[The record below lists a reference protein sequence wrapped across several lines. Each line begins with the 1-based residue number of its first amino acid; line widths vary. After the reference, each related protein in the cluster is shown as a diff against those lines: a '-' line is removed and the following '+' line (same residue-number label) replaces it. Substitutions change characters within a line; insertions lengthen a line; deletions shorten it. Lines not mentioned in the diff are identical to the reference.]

1 MKNIRKAIP
10 ILAPV
15 LAAGAVAW
23 GAASSLNGYTAP
35 VYGADEFQI
44 AGKDAREQENGQER
58 NRSPAEESLPK
69 GENDASESGEEEKAA
84 TKGNFDLADGSYEGS
99 GNGFHGPVKVSVKIL
114 GKSISAVDVLS
125 HSDDEAFF
133 NRAKEGVIGNI
144 LSEQSL
150 EVDVVSGATYS
161 SKGIISA
168 VKNALFKSADA
179 DDQGAESAK
188 SSAADPVT
196 IGQGNFNVAD
206 GAYEGSGQGYRGE
219 VKVRVDVQSKTIT
232 AVDVLSHS
240 DDESFF
246 NRAREGVTASILSG
260 QSLEV
265 DAVSGATYSSRG
277 IISAVKNALSG
288 QEDGGENDVLTPSPT
303 PKTIKKVKE
312 SGAYEDG
319 AYTGTGAGFGGDITV
334 RVKISGG
341 KIKSIKILKSQD
353 GDDYIQKA
361 SVVMQSILKQ
371 QGTNVDAV
379 SGATYSSVGIIE
391 AVRNALQKATA
402 STKKKKPSATAAPG
416 KKPQATAQPTKKPSN
431 PSGLSGKF
439 PYPDGTYKGVGEGFG
454 GDIGVIVAIRD
465 KAIKEIQITSHEDED
480 DAFFNRAKA
489 VIDQVLQKQD
499 IHVDAVSGATYSSR
513 GILEGI
519 ANAIEAAKQAA
530 EALSKP
536 QKTPI
541 PTETPKPTEAPVLTE
556 TPKPTESPLP
566 TETPVP
572 GGEPSGGVYADGEY
586 TATALCAPDEYEDF
600 EAYNLTLTLAVKD
613 DRITEIRNIFGD
625 GDSENDAY
633 IRRAAN
639 GSSKYPGV
647 VSQIL
652 EKNSVEGVDAV
663 SHATC
668 SSRSI
673 QEACRQAL
681 ENAKR
686 Q

>member
-23 GAASSLNGYTAP
+23 GAASSLDGYTTP

-58 NRSPAEESLPK
+58 NRFPAEESLPK

-84 TKGNFDLADGSYEGS
+84 AKGNFDLADGSYEGS
-99 GNGFHGPVKVSVKIL
+99 GNGFHGPVKVLVKIL

-144 LSEQSL
+144 LSGQSL

-179 DDQGAESAK
+179 DDQAAESAK
-188 SSAADPVT
+188 SSAAAPVT

-303 PKTIKKVKE
+303 PKTIKKVKK

-361 SVVMQSILKQ
+361 SVVVQSILKQ

-391 AVRNALQKATA
+391 AVRDALQKATA

-489 VIDQVLQKQD
+489 VIDQVLEKQD

-519 ANAIEAAKQAA
+519 AQAIEAAKKAA
-530 EALSKP
+530 AGI
-536 QKTPI
+536 TPAPK
-541 PTETPKPTEAPVLTE
+541 PTETPKPIE
-556 TPKPTESPLP
+556 TPTGTPIPS
-566 TETPVP
+566 ETPAPETP
-572 GGEPSGGVYADGEY
+572 GGLLYIDGEY
-586 TATALCAPDEYEDF
+586 TASALCLPDAYEDF
-600 EAYNLTLTLAVKD
+600 APYNLTLTLAVQGD
-613 DRITEIRNIFGD
+613 QITAIKGISGD
-625 GDSENDAY
+625 GGRENESY
-633 IRRAAN
+633 IKRAAD
-639 GSSKYPGV
+639 GSAKYPGV

-652 EKNSVEGVDAV
+652 ERNSLEGVDAV

-668 SSRSI
+668 SSQSI
-673 QEACRQAL
+673 LEACRQAL
-681 ENAKR
+681 EAAKK
-686 Q
+686 QPENGGEE